1 MFVFALAG
9 VELAGNGVSSVIDMQ
24 QNDIILSAVGRCQ
37 PLPTFNSI
45 SYPALLV
52 SVPPF
57 KLCYTLLKR
66 ILNPVETSS
75 IRLII
80 R

>member
-1 MFVFALAG
+1 MFVVMLVG

-24 QNDIILSAVGRCQ
+24 QNDIILSAGGRCQ

-45 SYPALLV
+45 SYPILSL

-57 KLCYTLLKR
+57 NLCYKLL
-66 ILNPVETSS
+66 
-75 IRLII
+75 
-80 R
+80 